1 MALVNFYLT
10 REAALAIFVPPYL
23 IVIAGAPYYRRFAK
37 NTSVKAFVQGVAA
50 AVGAIAGA
58 ALILDRRSLIDLPTI
73 SIAVITF
80 ALLSFTKIPE
90 SCAPA
95 AFYRLRVAKWF
106 DETIGG
112 FICWKKLCCSSDL
125 TC

>member
-10 REAALAIFVPPYL
+10 REAALAIFVPSYL
-23 IVIAGAPYYRRFAK
+23 IVIAGAPYYRCFAK
-37 NTSVKAFVQGVAA
+37 NTSVRAFVQRVA

-58 ALILDRRSLIDLPTI
+58 ALIFDRRSLIDLPTI